1 MEKIPQT
8 SHEPQTPELA
18 TSPELSE
25 QVANAAAAIG
35 GVGAVAVGHEITPP
49 AEPNPQG
56 FIGRRWQGLK
66 KAMRGFDLRNSSA
79 GQAAIESGVEFSKW
93 DVAKAAIYEAGL
105 TLPQVGRV
113 AAGVVNEALG
123 GRSQEKRTYK
133 IARANAGLA
142 NPLMRKKLAEGL
154 LQKTVANNPAYIHI
168 AKTPILAGDLG
179 TRRVIRNKL
188 HQEANSKAK
197 RMQSRDRRRQQ
208 IHGSR

>member
-1 MEKIPQT
+1 MERIPQT
-8 SHEPQTPELA
+8 PEEPQTPERA
-18 TSPELSE
+18 ISPEFSE
-25 QVANAAAAIG
+25 QVAHAAAAIG

-66 KAMRGFDLRNSSA
+66 KAMRGFDLRNSPA

-93 DVAKAAIYEAGL
+93 DVAKAAVYEAGL

-113 AAGVVNEALG
+113 AAGAVNEALG

-142 NPLMRKKLAEGL
+142 NPLTRKKLAEGL
-154 LQKTVANNPAYIHI
+154 LQKTIANNPAYIHI
-168 AKTPILAGDLG
+168 AQSPIIAGDMR
-179 TRRVIRNKL
+179 TRRVIRSKL
-188 HQEANSKAK
+188 HQEANSKA
-197 RMQSRDRRRQQ
+197 RRIQGRERRRQQ
-208 IHGSR
+208 LRGSR